1 MCGWSRIQTFA
12 ANKIPFPSAKSKRKF
27 FCKNIEKMRHWSIL
41 QYMYSKPPTSPVSPF
56 CGPIR
61 ALFLFLA
68 LAWPLSLPAQAPQG
82 TGQATLT
89 TLEEVMERYK
99 EANGGKENLEF
110 VNSLRVFGTME
121 EDGIIYDIVMV
132 KKRPNRKRI
141 ALRHLQNSLVMGF
154 DGQRSWRAFEHHGM
168 LVGFELLEGIEA
180 MRFEQDVEFDGPLLS
195 GSRDGQE
202 VRLARTERIGRVE
215 FYVAEIVRPDERT
228 EVFIDAR
235 NFREHKTVLFRNDEE
250 GNPVRIESR
259 LSNYQQ
265 VGGIWVAMLVER
277 FVDGNLTTRIRLDR
291 AEVNPGIFDSFFEMP
306 SAPEGS

>member
-1 MCGWSRIQTFA
+1 MHLVSLF
-12 ANKIPFPSAKSKRKF
+12 
-27 FCKNIEKMRHWSIL
+27 
-41 QYMYSKPPTSPVSPF
+41 SPVAPLSRPS
-56 CGPIR
+56 R
-61 ALFLFLA
+61 ALLAFLA
-68 LAWPLSLPAQAPQG
+68 LAVPQFLSAQAPQG

-99 EANGGKENLEF
+99 EANGGQENLEY

-121 EDGIIYDIVMV
+121 EDGIVYDIVMV
-132 KKRPNRKRI
+132 KKRPNLKRI

-168 LVGFELLEGIEA
+168 LVGLELLEGIEA
-180 MRFEQDVEFDGPLLS
+180 MRFEQDVDFDGPLLS
-195 GSRDGQE
+195 GDTEGQQ

-215 FYVAEIVRPDERT
+215 YYVAEIIRPDERT
-228 EVFIDAR
+228 EVFIDSR
-235 NFREHKTVLFRNDEE
+235 NFREHKTVLFRNDDE

-259 LSNYQQ
+259 LGNYEQ

-306 SAPEGS
+306 AAPEGS